1 MSADRLGKTKVRLT
15 NREDVE
21 VFLDLVEGLYYEAD
35 FTGEARRADRYSVR
49 R

>member
-1 MSADRLGKTKVRLT
+1 MKTDRLGKTKIKLG
-15 NREDVE
+15 NREGVE
-21 VFLDLVEGLYYEAD
+21 VFLDLVKGLYYEAD